1 MSGTYHHEQ
10 SGPDQIHV
18 PYAWTFANQAA
29 RETGVGIDASG
40 IGKLAR
46 QLSPE
51 SLWMLT
57 GTDPV
62 TWQKIGSDEAS
73 VFPAPGAIPRAG
85 EDGKLDA
92 GWIAEA
98 APSSGY
104 AQYLTPGTFTF
115 VVPENV
121 TAVFVELHGGGAGG
135 GGNSVSGGTGG
146 TSSFGPHASATGG
159 QSGNGSSQ
167 VGPNGSTVNCNM
179 ITLPNLAGYNGAPN
193 PTTGRAGGAGSLYGY
208 GGGRAQDSGSSS
220 GTGSAGGRGAGG
232 GASVS
237 GTSGGAGGHGMAFV
251 SGLVPGA
258 SITVVVGSGGNG
270 GVLGNYRGGPG
281 GPGFVRIWW

>member
-98 APSSGY
+98 ASPSGY

-135 GGNSVSGGTGG
+135 GGNISPGGTGG
-146 TSSFGPHASATGG
+146 TSSFGSYASATGG
-159 QSGNGSSQ
+159 TSGNGSSDL
-167 VGPNGSTVNCNM
+167 GSNGSTVGCPVLVRPKLVNND
-179 ITLPNLAGYNGAPN
+179 GAAN
-193 PTTGRAGGAGSLYGY
+193 PGTGRRGGAGSNYGS
-208 GGGRAQDSGSSS
+208 GGYRAQGSTSE
-220 GTGSAGGRGAGG
+220 GGPVGDGGRGAGG
-232 GASVS
+232 GASTS
-237 GTSGGAGGHGMAFV
+237 GTSGGAGGHGIAHV
-251 SGLVPGA
+251 KGLTPGA
-258 SITVVVGSGGNG
+258 VILVTVGAGGNG
-270 GVLGNYRGGPG
+270 GSHGVYYGGKGGN
-281 GPGFVRIWW
+281 GFVRIWW